1 MLLRKTPKE
10 KIKEI
15 VEIFDLESIKNKD
28 KIKNMI
34 KTQTTISAFAK
45 HLPKK

>member
-1 MLLRKTPKE
+1 MLRKTPKE

-15 VEIFDLESIKNKD
+15 VEHMDINSLKNKD

-34 KTQTTISAFAK
+34 RNNRTISDYAK

>member
-1 MLLRKTPKE
+1 MLRKNLKE

-15 VEIFDLESIKNKD
+15 VDIFDLESVPNKD
-28 KIKNMI
+28 KIKNMV
-34 KTQTTISAFAK
+34 KNNRTISTFAK